1 MSQLCTT
8 CGAPRTPTDPACP
21 FCHTLFVG
29 EKAPPGDVE
38 ILAVLDREGLPAA
51 AKLYREL
58 HNTSLKEGMH
68 AVQALDAQR
77 KR

>member
-8 CGAPRTPTDPACP
+8 CGAPRTTTAPACP
-21 FCHTLFVG
+21 FCHTLFAG
-29 EKAPPGDVE
+29 ETPPTGDVE
-38 ILAVLDREGLPAA
+38 ILAILDRDGLPAA
-51 AKLYREL
+51 TKRYREL
-58 HNTSLKEGMH
+58 NNTGLKDAMH